1 MEPSTLV
8 AFMPIWLLLLV
19 IIPAQNRKKRT
30 VIANKILN
38 KELENKKMFE
48 LAKRFI
54 EKECI
59 IYTFDG
65 NQHIGKIKEVTEGA
79 MLIEK
84 RGVTEAVNLSF
95 VVKIKEIVV
104 KCKK

>member
-1 MEPSTLV
+1 MEPSTFISFL
-8 AFMPIWLLLLV
+8 PIWLLLLV

-30 VIANKILN
+30 VYLNKILN
-38 KELENKKMFE
+38 KELENKEMFE

-59 IYTFDG
+59 IYAFDG
-65 NQHIGKIKEVTEGA
+65 NQYIGTIKEVTEGA
-79 MLIEK
+79 LLIEK
-84 RGVTEAVNLSF
+84 RGVTAAVNLNF
-95 VVKIKEIVV
+95 VVKIKEIV

>member
-1 MEPSTLV
+1 
-8 AFMPIWLLLLV
+8 
-19 IIPAQNRKKRT
+19 
-30 VIANKILN
+30 
-38 KELENKKMFE
+38 MFE

-65 NQHIGKIKEVTEGA
+65 NQYIGTLKEVTEGA
-79 MLIEK
+79 ILMEK
-84 RGVTEAVNLSF
+84 RGATEAINLNF
-95 VVKIKEIVV
+95 VVKIKEIV

>member
-1 MEPSTLV
+1 MEPSTFA
-8 AFMPIWLLLLV
+8 AFIPIWLLLLV
-19 IIPAQNRKKRT
+19 ILLAQRRKKRT
-30 VIANKILN
+30 ILANKILN
-38 KELENKKMFE
+38 KELENTKMFE

-65 NQHIGKIKEVTEGA
+65 NQYIGTLKEVTEGA
-79 MLIEK
+79 ILMEK
-84 RGVTEAVNLSF
+84 RGATEAINLNF
-95 VVKIKEIVV
+95 VVKIKEIV